1 MRFPNQAFVENG
13 PRAEDRFYWKY
24 NDQANQ
30 PLQVF
35 FFTHEWTDYSERAKI
50 DWLRFATRDS
60 ILSTSMLSLG
70 EDTCEWTV
78 VKQYV
83 PNSGLEAVTVRRIHI
98 PGLTAFLATAA
109 KMP

>member
-1 MRFPNQAFVENG
+1 MIYPNQSFVENG
-13 PRAEDRFYWKY
+13 PRAQERFYWKF
-24 NDQANQ
+24 NDRANQ

-35 FFTHEWTDYSERAKI
+35 FFTHDWTDYTERAKI

-60 ILSTSMLSLG
+60 ILSTTMLSLG
-70 EDTCEWTV
+70 EDMCEWTV

-98 PGLTAFLATAA
+98 QGLTAFLATAA
-109 KMP
+109 RMP

>member
-1 MRFPNQAFVENG
+1 MIHPNQAFVENG
-13 PRAEDRFYWKY
+13 PRAQERFYWKF
-24 NDQANQ
+24 NDRANQ

-35 FFTHEWTDYSERAKI
+35 FFTHEWTDYTERAKI

-60 ILSTSMLSLG
+60 ILSSTMLSLG
-70 EDTCEWTV
+70 EDLCEWTV

-83 PNSGLEAVTVRRIHI
+83 PNSGLEAVTVRQIHV

-109 KMP
+109 RMP